1 MTTIQKSRA
10 LSKKSIWRIVAVIVV
25 AILIGGGGY
34 MYLRITSRRTTIT
47 TTQDT
52 LQTAKATVGD
62 LTLFASGTGTIIPA
76 AESKLSFNS
85 SGQVSA
91 IVVKVGDHVD
101 AGQVLA
107 QLDDT
112 DAKVSLAEAQ
122 DAMNKLTSS
131 SAIATAKQTLATAQ
145 ASFVSAKATLAHLIS
160 PEVLYWEENVTQR
173 EQILADAKTANQTDT
188 LDAAKKKVSD
198 AEASLKFA
206 QDSLTYFQ
214 GVYQS
219 DYIPATFT
227 QYQTR
232 RGRHGGTVQQV
243 IQIEDPNT
251 GKLINEVYPPTEGEI
266 GMARAAYD
274 LAKASVAEAQTYLDV
289 LNSGDIPDGP
299 TGANLVTFTQ
309 TKHALETAQYNLEAT
324 KLVAPISG
332 TVSALTITVGDL
344 ATKGTSVITISNY
357 DQPYSLDAYTDAKNW
372 GDIQTGY
379 AINATF
385 DILPDQV
392 FKGVVTNVYPTL
404 DTTSSNSALIH
415 FTARLDTPVPYNLP
429 ASSSTSINVIGGN
442 ATNAVLIPIEALH
455 QAGDGKY
462 GVFVLAN
469 GKIKLRLV
477 TVGVMNLTKAEI
489 ISGLKA
495 GDVVTTGVVKTK

>member
-10 LSKKSIWRIVAVIVV
+10 LSKTTVRWIAIAVAV

-34 MYLRITSRRTTIT
+34 VYLRVTSRRTTGT
-47 TTQDT
+47 TTQNT
-52 LQTAKATVGD
+52 LQTAKATVGN
-62 LTLFASGTGTIIPA
+62 LVLFASGTGTIIPA
-76 AESKLSFNS
+76 AESNLSFNS
-85 SGQVSA
+85 SGQVSDIA
-91 IVVKVGDHVD
+91 VKVGDHVD

-112 DAKVSLAEAQ
+112 DAKVGLAQAQ
-122 DAMNKLTSS
+122 DAMNKLTTAA
-131 SAIATAKQTLATAQ
+131 AIGTAKQTLATAQ
-145 ASFVSAKATLAHLIS
+145 TSFVSAKATLAHLIS
-160 PEVLYWEENVTQR
+160 PEVLYWEENVAQR

-188 LDAAKKKVSD
+188 SDAAKKKVSD

-214 GVYQS
+214 AAYTHSYV
-219 DYIPATFT
+219 PATFT

-232 RGRHGGTVQQV
+232 RTRQGGTIQEV
-243 IQIEDPNT
+243 IKVEDTVT
-251 GKLINEVYPPTEGEI
+251 GELINEVYPPTEGEI

-274 LAKASVAEAQTYLDV
+274 LAKATIAEDQAYLDV
-289 LNSGDIPDGP
+289 LNGGVIPDGP
-299 TGANLVTFTQ
+299 TGTNLVAFTQ
-309 TKHALETAQYNLEAT
+309 IKHALETAQYNLEAT

-332 TVSALTITVGDL
+332 TVSALTIHVGDL

-372 GDIQTGY
+372 GEIQTGY
-379 AINATF
+379 AVNATF

-415 FTARLDTPVPYNLP
+415 FTARLNDKVPYNLP
-429 ASSSTSINVIGGN
+429 ASSSTSINIIGGN
-442 ATNAVLIPIEALH
+442 ASNAVLIPVEALH
-455 QAGDGKY
+455 QTGDGKY
-462 GVFVLAN
+462 AVFVYEN
-469 GKIKLRLV
+469 GKLRLRLV

-489 ISGLKA
+489 IFGLKV